1 MYMVYIHVYTCI
13 YVYSS
18 IIKKVKALCKQYDYG
33 YMNVHVHVHV

>member
-18 IIKKVKALCKQYDYG
+18 IIKKSKHFASSMTMDI
-33 YMNVHVHVHV
+33 